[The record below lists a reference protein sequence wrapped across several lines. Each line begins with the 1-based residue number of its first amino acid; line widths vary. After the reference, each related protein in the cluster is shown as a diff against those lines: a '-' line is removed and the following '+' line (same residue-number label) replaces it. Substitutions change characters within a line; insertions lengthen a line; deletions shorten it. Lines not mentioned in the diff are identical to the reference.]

1 LQENQNTNEQLQSKK
16 VIALE
21 AQQPSEPSAPA
32 INQTIKETLAAT
44 QPETINNKQE
54 TAEMEVQKHPHH
66 VMHKKQWNEYLLEF
80 FMLFLAVF
88 LGFVAENIRERL
100 MEQHR
105 EKEYLVSLLED
116 LKEDAANFK
125 VQIAENKIGTAQMDS
140 LTTML
145 INPALAQT
153 SGDDLYYFGRLSP
166 RLGNFAE
173 NVRTYQQLTNS
184 GNFRLIDDRKVSD
197 TIMSYYMKLPHL
209 HQLEGIFET
218 EFVDYKKIASQV
230 FEPAVFMK
238 QANESGDVI
247 RSTDNPA
254 LQTYDPKTLKQL
266 ALYVVYMNGSRR
278 GILAYEQSLLQSVNE
293 LISFLE
299 KTYSLSN

>member
-1 LQENQNTNEQLQSKK
+1 
-16 VIALE
+16 
-21 AQQPSEPSAPA
+21 
-32 INQTIKETLAAT
+32 
-44 QPETINNKQE
+44 
-54 TAEMEVQKHPHH
+54 
-66 VMHKKQWNEYLLEF
+66 
-80 FMLFLAVF
+80 
-88 LGFVAENIRERL
+88 
-100 MEQHR
+100 
-105 EKEYLVSLLED
+105 
-116 LKEDAANFK
+116 
-125 VQIAENKIGTAQMDS
+125 
-140 LTTML
+140 
-145 INPALAQT
+145 
-153 SGDDLYYFGRLSP
+153 
-166 RLGNFAE
+166 
-173 NVRTYQQLTNS
+173 
-184 GNFRLIDDRKVSD
+184 
-197 TIMSYYMKLPHL
+197 MKLPHL